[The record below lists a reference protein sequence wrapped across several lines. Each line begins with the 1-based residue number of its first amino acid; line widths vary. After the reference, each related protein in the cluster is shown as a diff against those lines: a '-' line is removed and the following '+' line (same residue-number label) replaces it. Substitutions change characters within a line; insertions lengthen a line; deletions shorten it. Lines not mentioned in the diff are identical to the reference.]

1 MTIEY
6 IESVRYLCPA
16 CQKEWTGAK
25 GAACEACYAKGWDAG
40 MAKACAPQ
48 GGAGCACDLCDPEPV
63 LIGKEAILCSGKGCI
78 EEVKE
83 EDDLCPSCLAD
94 DEEYRRERAEDL
106 AYEMAKDDYWMRKI
120 DERRGK

>member
-1 MTIEY
+1 MTIY

-16 CQKEWTGAK
+16 CQREWTGAK
-25 GAACEACYAKGWDAG
+25 GSPCEPCYAKGWDAG
-40 MAKACAPQ
+40 MAQAVK
-48 GGAGCACDLCDPEPV
+48 GGAGCACDICDPEPV
-63 LIGKEAILCSGKGCI
+63 LIGRETILCAGKGCI

-106 AYEMAKDDYWMRKI
+106 AYEMARDDYYMNKI
-120 DERRGK
+120 DEARGK